1 MIQLEVSLGM
11 ESKELKPFIKWV
23 GGKRQLLDEISKYVP
38 DNVDTYFE
46 PFLGAGAV
54 FFHLAPEKAVLND
67 INTDLIE
74 LYEIIRDNPR
84 DLIKELG
91 KHKRNNS
98 KEYYYDVRNW
108 DRSSGYHLRTKVSKA
123 ARFIYMNKVGY
134 NGLYRVNS
142 SGQYNVPYGKY
153 VNPKILD
160 ESLIENVSKYLNSNK
175 ITFTSLD
182 FEKTVETAKKGDLIY
197 FDPPYDPL
205 TPTASFTA
213 YQKDGFNRD
222 DQIRLKLCS
231 DDLVRRGAKVILSN
245 SNTTFINELYSNKNE
260 GAKSD
265 VEYYVVHL
273 VDAKRNINS
282 KGDRRGAIK
291 EVLIVSKDA

>member
-1 MIQLEVSLGM
+1 MA
-11 ESKELKPFIKWV
+11 SKELKPFIKWV
-23 GGKRQLLDEISKYVP
+23 GGKRQLLDEITKYVP
-38 DNVDTYFE
+38 DKFGTYYE

-54 FFHLAPEKAVLND
+54 FFHLAPERAVLND
-67 INTDLIE
+67 VNKELIE

-84 DLIKELG
+84 ELIKELAI
-91 KHKRNNS
+91 HKRKNS
-98 KEYYYDVRNW
+98 KEYYYEVRAW
-108 DRSSGYHLRTKVSKA
+108 DRSSGYHSRTGVSKA

-142 SGQYNVPYGKY
+142 KGQFNVPYGKY
-153 VNPKILD
+153 VNPTILD
-160 ESLIENVSKYLNSNK
+160 ESLIESVSEYLIGNDIK
-175 ITFTSLD
+175 FTSLD
-182 FEKTVETAKKGDLIY
+182 FEKTVETTKKGDLVY

-213 YQKDGFNRD
+213 YQKDGFNRN

-231 DDLVRRGAKVILSN
+231 DELVRRGAKVILSN
-245 SNTTFINELYSNKNE
+245 SNTCFINDLYSNKIH
-260 GAKSD
+260 GALSD

-291 EVLIVSKDA
+291 EVLIVSKDK